1 MSLLRKLVISLKGK
15 NKGYVLLPFM
25 GIFAKIIKLF
35 CSYILDIHH
44 GKIFDIIS
52 FISEYGFII
61 GILFLVLLYAGENS
75 NGNTFIHNKV
85 D

>member
-1 MSLLRKLVISLKGK
+1 MKMSLLRKLVILLKGK
-15 NKGYVLLPFM
+15 NKGYVLLPFL
-25 GIFAKIIKLF
+25 GIFAKIIKFF

-61 GILFLVLLYAGENS
+61 GILLLILLYVEE
-75 NGNTFIHNKV
+75 NGNDIEE
-85 D
+85 